1 MATVTALVHTKNS
14 ALTLDSCLKSLRFAD
29 EILVVDMES
38 KDTTRAVAKK
48 HGTHFLEHKDV
59 GYVEPARQFGLA
71 HVTSDWTLIVDAD
84 EEVPETLAKKLQGII
99 ADPNAAD
106 AYFLPRK
113 NIVFE
118 KWIEH
123 TGWWPDYQ
131 FRFFKS
137 GTVSWPAEIHSQP
150 KISGRIAEL
159 TPSAEFALLHHN
171 YQTIEQF
178 VDRMNRYTTIEV
190 DRGQNSTS
198 TSSKHHHSINK
209 IPTEFSNEFARR
221 FFSGEGFLDGGH
233 GLALSY
239 LQSMYQVIV
248 ELKHWQNA
256 GFPENRDSVKLVKNV
271 RKSLQDLQYWT
282 TSYHIQRSTGIQQLI
297 WMVKRKFR
305 W

>member
-14 ALTLDSCLKSLRFAD
+14 EQTLEHCLKSLKFAD
-29 EILVVDMES
+29 QLLVVDMES
-38 KDTTRAVAKK
+38 SDDSRAIAKK
-48 HGTHFLEHKDV
+48 HGATVLSHKDV
-59 GYVEPARQFGLA
+59 GYVEPARQFGLS

-84 EEVPETLAKKLQGII
+84 EEVPESLAKKLRELMS
-99 ADPNAAD
+99 DPQAVD

-113 NIVFE
+113 NIVFN

-137 GTVSWPAEIHSQP
+137 GTVTWPNEIHAQP
-150 KISGRIAEL
+150 KISGKILEL
-159 TPSAEFALLHHN
+159 PPDAEFALVHHN

-178 VDRMNRYTTIEV
+178 LDRMNRYTSIEV
-190 DRGQNSTS
+190 EKGQNSSQS
-198 TSSKHHHSINK
+198 TSHNPNR
-209 IPTEFSNEFARR
+209 IPSEFSNEFARR
-221 FFSGEGFLDGGH
+221 FFADEGFLDGGH

-248 ELKHWQNA
+248 ELKHWQKG
-256 GFPENRDSVKLVKNV
+256 GFPENQHSAELVDKV

-282 TSYHIQRSTGIQQLI
+282 TSYNIQRTTGIQKLV
-297 WMVKRKFR
+297 WMFKRKLR